1 MKFEVLKKVHL
12 KRNIIIGV
20 GVILIISA
28 IILNFT
34 RAKYR
39 TTQSIPLV
47 NGTINYKP
55 YDFKMIAMYQENENG
70 EYEEIEI
77 MPSAG
82 YAINEEQSYCT
93 LDGTNK
99 DENAILKTIDGN
111 HTIANLS
118 KGSKCY
124 LYFDTEPITI
134 QDIIANKN
142 LATRTDFSTTITED
156 TTGTIYY
163 EDTSNGRT
171 YYFAGSPTDNWVQ
184 FGGFYWRIIRINE
197 NGTIRMIY
205 SGNEETG
212 PAITGINTQIQNSPF
227 NTNHDDNVYV
237 GYMYTINELHGV
249 STSSIVKKVLDTWYQ
264 NNLANYTD
272 EIDLSTGFC
281 GDKTAYTNSTGTTS
295 GGGLGITSTYYG
307 AYIRLITNKSPTFE
321 CLDEDLYTTS
331 ESENGNKALDYP
343 IGLITADEVA
353 FAGNVWDTNGTNRTP
368 NYLNTNQ
375 IYWTMSPLYNNLE
388 YIRVFPVNTTNN
400 IFNYRVYETYGV
412 RPVINLRNDVTISSG
427 DGTQTNPYIV
437 N

>member
-1 MKFEVLKKVHL
+1 MKFEVLKRSHV
-12 KRNIIIGV
+12 KRNIMIGAFL
-20 GVILIISA
+20 IAIISA
-28 IILNFT
+28 VVLNYT

-39 TTQSIPLV
+39 VTDTVPLI
-47 NGTINYKP
+47 NGEVNYKVP
-55 YDFKMIAMYQENENG
+55 DLNMVSLYVANGNGYEEADVIPSSGYVLNKEQSFCGQSNNGEIVKDDTVSIVYENG
-70 EYEEIEI
+70 SVSVNNI
-77 MPSAG
+77 
-82 YAINEEQSYCT
+82 T
-93 LDGTNK
+93 KKGT
-99 DENAILKTIDGN
+99 
-111 HTIANLS
+111 
-118 KGSKCY
+118 KCY
-124 LYFDTEPITI
+124 LYFDTEEETSGESILINYPTI
-134 QDIIANKN
+134 
-142 LATRTDFSTTITED
+142 LTRSDFSTTVTE
-156 TTGTIYY
+156 TTKGTIYY
-163 EDTSNGRT
+163 TVTSKGRT
-171 YYFAGSPTDNWVQ
+171 YYFAGNPTDNWVQ

-281 GDKTAYTNSTGTTS
+281 GDRTAYTNSTGTTS

-343 IGLITADEVA
+343 I
-353 FAGNVWDTNGTNRTP
+353 
-368 NYLNTNQ
+368 
-375 IYWTMSPLYNNLE
+375 
-388 YIRVFPVNTTNN
+388 
-400 IFNYRVYETYGV
+400 
-412 RPVINLRNDVTISSG
+412 
-427 DGTQTNPYIV
+427 
-437 N
+437 